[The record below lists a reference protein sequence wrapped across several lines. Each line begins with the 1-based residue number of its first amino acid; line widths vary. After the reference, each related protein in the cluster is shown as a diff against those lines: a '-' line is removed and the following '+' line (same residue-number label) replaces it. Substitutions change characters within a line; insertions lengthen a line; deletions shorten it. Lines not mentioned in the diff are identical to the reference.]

1 MISTAEWGHGTSD
14 SARSFLDLRTWAM
27 AAEIKLTMR
36 VPVVGTAPTGGAM
49 RILSLSR
56 QQAYR
61 MQHAADPAEWFPL
74 DASLGALQLP
84 FMCLIFC

>member
-1 MISTAEWGHGTSD
+1 
-14 SARSFLDLRTWAM
+14 M

-74 DASLGALQLP
+74 DVSLGALQLA
-84 FMCLIFC
+84 FICLHILLNNVDKRIQTYHVYDV